1 MLGGEASGA
10 FNAQARVRAS
20 GGGRR
25 PCARRLPDRA
35 SLFPYST
42 AANARRLIDSLDA
55 IYVFE
60 VAAVDGSAHVR
71 PERRTEDLDLR
82 TGYLVMRIGEG
93 TPY

>member
-1 MLGGEASGA
+1 MPRLA
-10 FNAQARVRAS
+10 
-20 GGGRR
+20 
-25 PCARRLPDRA
+25 CARQAAGGVLALDASPDRA